1 MAISAA
7 YRTAL
12 QHGVTELNLELSET
26 AQEKLLQYVQL
37 LEKWNRVYNLT
48 AVPSNEMIAKHIL
61 DSLAVLPWVQGEKI
75 LDVGTGA
82 GLPGLVW
89 AVAQPS
95 WQYVLVDSNAKK
107 IRFVQQAVIELGLHN
122 VTACCARLENYQ
134 PEQLFDSIV
143 SRAFAELRT
152 FYELTHQ
159 WCAPNG
165 ILLAMKGTY
174 PQAELQTLAHVAI
187 TVQPL
192 TVPQLDAQRHV
203 IILNP
208 HL

>member
-1 MAISAA
+1 MALSAA

>member
-61 DSLAVLPWVQGEKI
+61 DSLAVLPWVRGEKI

-89 AVAQPS
+89 AVAQPA

>member
-1 MAISAA
+1 MSAA
-7 YRTAL
+7 YRAAL
-12 QHGVTELNLELSET
+12 QQGAQDLNLNLSEV

-48 AVPSNEMIAKHIL
+48 AIPSNEMISKHIL
-61 DSLAVLPWVQGEKI
+61 DSLAVLPWVRGDRI

-89 AVAQPS
+89 AVAQPA
-95 WQYVLVDSNAKK
+95 WQYVLLDSNAKK
-107 IRFVQQAVIELGLHN
+107 IRFVQQAIIELGLNH
-122 VTACCARLENYQ
+122 VAAICTRLEKYQ
-134 PEQLFDSIV
+134 PEQQFDSIV

-152 FYELTHQ
+152 FYDLTQQ
-159 WCAPNG
+159 WCAPQG

-174 PQAELQTLAHVAI
+174 PQEELQALKNVVV

-192 TVPQLDAQRHV
+192 TIPQLDAQRHLV
-203 IILNP
+203 IVTK
-208 HL
+208 H

>member
-12 QHGVTELNLELSET
+12 QQGVTELHLEVSET

-48 AVPSNEMIAKHIL
+48 AVRDIAEMIPKHIL
-61 DSLAVLPWVQGEKI
+61 DSLAVLPWVRAEKI

-107 IRFVQQAVIELGLHN
+107 IRFVQQAVIELGLNN
-122 VTACCARLENYQ
+122 VTACCTRLEYYQ
-134 PEQLFDSIV
+134 PEHLFDSIV

-152 FYELTHQ
+152 FYTLTHT
-159 WCAPNG
+159 WCAPDG
-165 ILLAMKGTY
+165 VLLAMKGTY
-174 PQAELQTLAHVAI
+174 PQAELRTLENIAI
-187 TVQPL
+187 SVQPL
-192 TVPQLDAQRHV
+192 TVPQLDAQRHLV
-203 IILNP
+203 ILAKR
-208 HL
+208 

>member
-12 QHGVTELNLELSET
+12 QRGVTDLHLEVSET

-48 AVPSNEMIAKHIL
+48 AVRDIAEMIPKHIL
-61 DSLAVLPWVQGEKI
+61 DSLAVLPWVRAEKI

-89 AVAQPS
+89 AVVQPS

-107 IRFVQQAVIELGLHN
+107 IRFVQQAAIELGLNN
-122 VTACCARLENYQ
+122 VTAKCARLENYH

-152 FYELTHQ
+152 FYDLTHQ
-159 WCAPNG
+159 WCAPDG

-174 PQAELQTLAHVAI
+174 PQAELLTLENVAVS
-187 TVQPL
+187 VQPL
-192 TVPQLDAQRHV
+192 TVPQLDAQRHLV
-203 IILNP
+203 ILTK
-208 HL
+208 H

>member
-1 MAISAA
+1 MALSAA

-61 DSLAVLPWVQGEKI
+61 DSLAVLPWVRGEKI

-89 AVAQPS
+89 AVAQPA

-192 TVPQLDAQRHV
+192 TVPQLEAQRHV